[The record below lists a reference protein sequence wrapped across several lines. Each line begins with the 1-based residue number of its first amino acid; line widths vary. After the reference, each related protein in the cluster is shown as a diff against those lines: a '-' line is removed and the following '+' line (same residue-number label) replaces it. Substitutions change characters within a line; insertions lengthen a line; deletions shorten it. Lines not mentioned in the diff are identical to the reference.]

1 LADPALMDI
10 LLKNLIENAY
20 KFSANVASPRIDV
33 GMEIQDLEG
42 KKKHV
47 FFVRDNGVGFDME
60 FAGELFAPFH
70 RLHSMK
76 EFSGTGIG
84 LATVKR
90 IVTRHGG
97 KVWPEAKPG
106 EGACFR
112 FTLE

>member
-1 LADPALMDI
+1 MDI

-20 KFSANVASPRIDV
+20 KYSSKASSPRIEV
-33 GMEIQDLEG
+33 GMEIQESQG
-42 KKKHV
+42 TKKQV

-70 RLHSMK
+70 RLHSME

-90 IVTRHGG
+90 IAVRHGG